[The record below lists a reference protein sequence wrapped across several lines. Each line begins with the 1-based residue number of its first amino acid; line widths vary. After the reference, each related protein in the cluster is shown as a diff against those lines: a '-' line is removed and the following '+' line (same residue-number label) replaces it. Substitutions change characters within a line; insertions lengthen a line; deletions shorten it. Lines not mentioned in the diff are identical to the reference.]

1 MAIAI
6 ERDLNLYV
14 SEITVRAPVS
24 MNSPTN
30 DNEAS
35 YIAIYSNLRVFSNSN
50 QLYVL

>member
-1 MAIAI
+1 MAIVI

-30 DNEAS
+30 DTS